1 MIAGLDVGDML
12 RATMTED
19 DSDDDSDGGYDSV
32 HSAPS
37 FPDDLYRDVEHGEL
51 SEDLNED
58 YGDLLQDAL
67 AQQDNVQTSDSDGE
81 AGSGTSTPSRLATP
95 PSHMASR
102 LMDIGI
108 FDLEFSEQHADFLG
122 EEHTDDS
129 HETDSEGELSNINS
143 DEEDDDEPDEEY
155 DDVPNPP
162 QLPACSEERLQEV
175 WPLGDQSFSIFI
187 CPITHDDDR
196 PCGECRWLHLRASSN
211 RPMV

>member
-1 MIAGLDVGDML
+1 MGSRIGGHNDLPSPMIAGLDVGDML
-12 RATMTED
+12 RASMTED
-19 DSDDDSDGGYDSV
+19 DSDDDSEGGYDSV

-37 FPDDLYRDVEHGEL
+37 FPDDLYRDVEQGEL
-51 SEDLNED
+51 SEDYE
-58 YGDLLQDAL
+58 DLLQDAL

-162 QLPACSEERLQEV
+162 QLPSCSEERL
-175 WPLGDQSFSIFI
+175 
-187 CPITHDDDR
+187 
-196 PCGECRWLHLRASSN
+196 
-211 RPMV
+211 